1 MDPKLTPPA
10 FACLSRPPFVGWL
23 VDHKLICTGFSWTL
37 EDGPNGPTFL
47 RSLDDRRVDLIVRPK
62 LEKL

>member
-1 MDPKLTPPA
+1 MLNANPYAMLP
-10 FACLSRPPFVGWL
+10 RPSFIGWL
-23 VDHKLICTGFSWTL
+23 VDHKLLGTGFSWSCD
-37 EDGPNGPTFL
+37 DGPSGPVFR